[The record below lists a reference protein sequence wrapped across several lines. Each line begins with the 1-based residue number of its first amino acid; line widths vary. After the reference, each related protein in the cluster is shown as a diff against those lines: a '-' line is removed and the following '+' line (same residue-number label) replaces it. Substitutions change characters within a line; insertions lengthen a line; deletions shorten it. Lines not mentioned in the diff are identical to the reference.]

1 MGFQSSRVTVAPP
14 PARSAPAPFF
24 HQQNTEQV
32 ITFRQQVQKQRVFA
46 APTQPSPPQ
55 KAKQQEPPQKNAD
68 SHQEALERNALH
80 RQQLAS
86 VIEAHN
92 EKVFS
97 QFDDKLID
105 SEEEVSEEKGG
116 AKQVPVL
123 TTRGAPIPAKRP
135 VQVANFLGKLTP
147 LTSVPSSLKK
157 RLPDSKRDELVA
169 HLDLINSLDKQV
181 NELVRKASRLFSDN
195 QRTPS
200 EEERRT

>member
-14 PARSAPAPFF
+14 PARSAPAPFL
-24 HQQNTEQV
+24 HQQSTEQV
-32 ITFRQQVQKQRVFA
+32 NTFRQQVQKQRVFA
-46 APTQPSPPQ
+46 APTQPSTPQ

-86 VIEAHN
+86 LIEAHN

-97 QFDDKLID
+97 QFDDKLRD

-116 AKQVPVL
+116 AKQVAVL
-123 TTRGAPIPAKRP
+123 TTRRAPIPAKRP
-135 VQVANFLGKLTP
+135 VEVSNFLGKPTP
-147 LTSVPSSLKK
+147 LTRVPSYLKK
-157 RLPDSKRDELVA
+157 RLPDSIRDELVA

-181 NELVRKASRLFSDN
+181 NELVRKASRVFSDN